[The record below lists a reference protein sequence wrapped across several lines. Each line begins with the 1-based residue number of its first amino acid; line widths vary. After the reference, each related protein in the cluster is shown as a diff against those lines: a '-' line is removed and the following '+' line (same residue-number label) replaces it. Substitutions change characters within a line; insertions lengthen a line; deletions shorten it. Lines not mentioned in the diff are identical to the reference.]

1 MSDEKQTHDPE
12 AVQELPSPVDGKTGM
27 SEKILQHS
35 NDADDAMKAFAA
47 VGEVIELDEETNK
60 RLLRKIDWNIMPVS
74 RMPYATPSLQVY

>member
-1 MSDEKQTHDPE
+1 MSDEKQIHDPE
-12 AVQELPSPVDGKTGM
+12 AVQELPSPVDGKIGV